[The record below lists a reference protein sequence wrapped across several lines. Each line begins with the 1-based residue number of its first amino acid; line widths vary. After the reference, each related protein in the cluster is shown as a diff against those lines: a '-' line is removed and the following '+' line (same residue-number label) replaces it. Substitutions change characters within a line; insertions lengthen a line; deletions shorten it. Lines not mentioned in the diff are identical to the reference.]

1 MLALLLWVIH
11 TCHNYSPTTKYFSHI
26 QHHSNLRERD
36 GANSA
41 YFCSLNLWQRGTG
54 STLPSCVAALAC
66 LDSWIQCGMNVILVW
81 AKPCRAVSLDYE
93 KLRRFGQWRQC
104 GVFYFLVK
112 VLSEGNHEFSGA
124 SQRRFVA
131 WSYLRG
137 FIKLRG
143 LLKIGRTTSIIFH
156 SNWRPYLM
164 SSVPALRFKVLHGR
178 VSLVGCKDGNLLA
191 VRSFSGWND
200 FILWKKTTTV
210 YSSLFGK
217 ANFS

>member
-1 MLALLLWVIH
+1 MKA
-11 TCHNYSPTTKYFSHI
+11 
-26 QHHSNLRERD
+26 
-36 GANSA
+36 
-41 YFCSLNLWQRGTG
+41 
-54 STLPSCVAALAC
+54 
-66 LDSWIQCGMNVILVW
+66 VW
-81 AKPCRAVSLDYE
+81 G
-93 KLRRFGQWRQC
+93 F
-104 GVFYFLVK
+104 FFFLVK
-112 VLSEGNHEFSGA
+112 VFSEGNHEFSGA

-200 FILWKKTTTV
+200 FILWKKQQQYIQVCLEKLIFPNFKIRVPTKEDPLAKLRLSVGTICSFLFVPVVSLSVFSQSRMTKEGQPSTVTTV
-210 YSSLFGK
+210 RLEGGDLGGAFTLDSPGSSSGK
-217 ANFS
+217 